1 MKKYQAAAYLRLSAA
16 GSRAAESESIE
27 NQEYIIAQFIKEN
40 PDIELV
46 SSYADSGHSGLVF
59 NRPAFLNMM
68 EDAKTGKIDCIIVKD
83 LSRFGRDFIETGR
96 YLQRTLPMLGIR
108 FIAILDYVDT
118 LRIPPASDIVMQIKT
133 IINDEFSREISARTR
148 SGLKTMRQ
156 SGLYVGASPIYG
168 YQKSQETK
176 NKLVPDPQ
184 TKPVVQRIFVMKI
197 AGISAAKIA
206 TKLNEEGVLLPLAY
220 KRSLGFSQPHSGFS
234 DTEYPKWSATAVLR
248 ILKDETY
255 TGTLV
260 QGKQYKLN
268 YKIHKT
274 VTRPSSEWV
283 RCEHVHE
290 AIVSL
295 HDFDSAQR
303 ILMLDTRT
311 SPGCDRVNLFSG
323 LLICGSCGGNMT
335 RKTVR
340 HGNMV
345 YRYYYCPTG
354 KRKGCSAPVM
364 ITEDT
369 LKEIVF
375 SEIRQHIEMAQALV
389 KKMEQMTNQEI
400 IHLFTKEKLVDME
413 DKQSQLQKLRNYK
426 ESLIISEVRGL
437 ISPMDSNEMAVAYTQ
452 NILQL
457 EELITKL
464 TKQVN
469 EIKHHIVESV
479 VKLKSNSTLE
489 IANKISRTDTA
500 LLIKHIII
508 FSKEDIAVNFA
519 FRTHFI
525 QPINS
530 TDCCKAIKTF

>member
-1 MKKYQAAAYLRLSAA
+1 MEKYQAAAYLRLSVA
-16 GSRAAESESIE
+16 GSRATESESIE
-27 NQEYIIAQFIKEN
+27 NQEYIIAWFVKEN

-46 SSYADSGHSGLVF
+46 SSYADSGHSGLIF
-59 NRPAFLNMM
+59 DRPAFLSMM
-68 EDAKTGKIDCIIVKD
+68 EDAKAGKINCIIVKD

-96 YLQRTLPMLGIR
+96 HLQRTLPMLGVR
-108 FIAILDYVDT
+108 FIAILDHVDT
-118 LRIPPASDIVMQIKT
+118 LQTPPSSDIVMQIKT

-156 SGLYVGASPIYG
+156 SGLYVGACPIYG

-184 TKPVVQRIFVMKI
+184 TKPVVQSIFVMKI
-197 AGISAAKIA
+197 AGVSAAKIA
-206 TKLNEEGVLLPLAY
+206 TKLNEEGVLSPLAY
-220 KRSLGFSQPHSGFS
+220 KRSLGFSQSHSGFS
-234 DTEYPKWSATAVLR
+234 DIEYPKWSATTVLR

-268 YKIHKT
+268 YKIQKN
-274 VTRPSSEWV
+274 VTRPVSEWV
-283 RCEHVHE
+283 RCEHTHE

-295 HDFDSAQR
+295 HDFESVQR

-311 SPGCDRVNLFSG
+311 SPGCDHVNLFSG
-323 LLICGSCGGNMT
+323 LIICGSCGGNMT
-335 RKTVR
+335 RKMVR
-340 HGNMV
+340 HGDMV

-354 KRKGCSAPVM
+354 KRRGCTAPVM
-364 ITEDT
+364 VAEDT

-375 SEIRQHIEMAQALV
+375 KEIQQHIEMAQELV
-389 KKMEQMTNQEI
+389 EKIEQMTNQEI
-400 IHLFTKEKLVDME
+400 IHLFTKEKLAAIE
-413 DKQSQLQKLRNYK
+413 NKQGQLQKLRDYK
-426 ESLIISEVRGL
+426 ASLIISEVRGL
-437 ISPMDSNEMAVAYTQ
+437 ISSMVSNEMAVVYTQ
-452 NILQL
+452 DILQL
-457 EELITKL
+457 EESITKL

-519 FRTHFI
+519 FRTHLI

-530 TDCCKAIKTF
+530 TDC

>member
-27 NQEYIIAQFIKEN
+27 NQEYIITQFVKEN

-46 SSYADSGHSGLVF
+46 SSYADSGHSGLIF
-59 NRPAFLNMM
+59 DRPAFLSMM
-68 EDAKTGKIDCIIVKD
+68 KDAKAGRINCIIVKD

-96 YLQRTLPMLGIR
+96 YLQRTLPTLGVR

-118 LRIPPASDIVMQIKT
+118 LRTPPSSDIVMQIKT
-133 IINDEFSREISARTR
+133 IINDEFSREISAKTR
-148 SGLKTMRQ
+148 SGLKTMRR
-156 SGLYVGASPIYG
+156 SGLYVGACPIYG

-206 TKLNEEGVLLPLAY
+206 TKLNEEGVLSPLAY
-220 KRSLGFSQPHSGFS
+220 KRNLGLSQPHNGFS
-234 DTEYPKWSATAVLR
+234 DTKNPLWSATTVLR

-268 YKIHKT
+268 YKIQKN
-274 VTRPSSEWV
+274 VMRPSNEWV
-283 RCEHVHE
+283 WCEHAHE

-295 HDFDSAQR
+295 HDFETVQR
-303 ILMLDTRT
+303 ILMLDTRS
-311 SPGCDRVNLFSG
+311 SPGCEHVNLFSG

-335 RKTVR
+335 RKMVR
-340 HGNMV
+340 HGDMM

-354 KRKGCSAPVM
+354 RRGGCTAPVM
-364 ITEDT
+364 ISEDT
-369 LKEIVF
+369 LKEIVL
-375 SEIRQHIEMAQALV
+375 SEIRQHIEKARALS
-389 KKMEQMTNQEI
+389 KEIEQMTNQEI
-400 IHLFTKEKLVDME
+400 IHLFTQEKLADME
-413 DKQSQLQKLRNYK
+413 NKQGQLQKLREYK
-426 ESLIISEVRGL
+426 ASLRISEVRAL
-437 ISPMDSNEMAVAYTQ
+437 ISQIDSNEMAVAYTQ
-452 NILQL
+452 DILQL
-457 EELITKL
+457 EESITKL
-464 TKQVN
+464 TKQVD
-469 EIKHHIVESV
+469 EIKHHIVDIV
-479 VKLKSNSTLE
+479 VKLKSNSMLE

-508 FSKEDIAVNFA
+508 SSKEDIVVNFA
-519 FRTHFI
+519 FRTQFI
-525 QPINS
+525 QPIYL
-530 TDCCKAIKTF
+530 TDC